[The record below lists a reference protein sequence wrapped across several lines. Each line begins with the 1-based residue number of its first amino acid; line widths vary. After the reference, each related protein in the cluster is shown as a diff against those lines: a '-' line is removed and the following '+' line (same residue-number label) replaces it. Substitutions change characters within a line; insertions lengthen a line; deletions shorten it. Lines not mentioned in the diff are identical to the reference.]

1 MAMLSKQDHDRSRVA
16 GFTHE
21 IQDFDHY
28 WLEWLIV
35 KLIST
40 LILDW
45 ARKLRDCKWSITGWE
60 GRGEDKKIFGA
71 PRW

>member
-1 MAMLSKQDHDRSRVA
+1 MLSKHDHGRSRVA
-16 GFTHE
+16 CSTCE
-21 IQDFDHY
+21 ILDFDHY

-45 ARKLRDCKWSITGWE
+45 ARKLRDCKWGITGWE
-60 GRGEDKKIFGA
+60 GRGEDKKIFRA
-71 PRW
+71 PQW